1 MRLFILVSFDIGCD
15 LLTRLSLYLWEMMK
29 TFILIYS
36 VGGFN
41 FFMKSLPRLF
51 LYSNWSRRRRK

>member
-15 LLTRLSLYLWEMMK
+15 LLTHLSLNLWEMMK

-36 VGGFN
+36 VGSFN
-41 FFMKSLPRLF
+41 FF
-51 LYSNWSRRRRK
+51 YEVIT